1 MSARARGEGGVRG
14 SGSTT
19 FVACII
25 HRFQPKYFS
34 AYVTANRNRKVEL
47 SLPRDISTRS
57 YSFSI
62 STSLFFSS
70 SFCVLRLQLK
80 KEKGKDGSL
89 SYVIRV
95 RK

>member
-1 MSARARGEGGVRG
+1 MAEGREGGVRG

-25 HRFQPKYFS
+25 RRFQPKYFS

-57 YSFSI
+57 YLFSASPDI
-62 STSLFFSS
+62 GFLFAFTIK
-70 SFCVLRLQLK
+70 K
-80 KEKGKDGSL
+80 KERG
-89 SYVIRV
+89 
-95 RK
+95 RKKKKINVPRT

>member
-1 MSARARGEGGVRG
+1 MPERGGRGVRG

-57 YSFSI
+57 YLFSI
-62 STSLFFSS
+62 STSLFFSSSS